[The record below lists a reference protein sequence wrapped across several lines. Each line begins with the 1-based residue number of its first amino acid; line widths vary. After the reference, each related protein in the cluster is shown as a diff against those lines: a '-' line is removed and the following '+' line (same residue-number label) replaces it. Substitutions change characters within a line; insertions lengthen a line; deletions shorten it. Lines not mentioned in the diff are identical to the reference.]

1 MPDLFTADLNRLTND
16 DLYSAI
22 ADFARAQPGESYRHD
37 FKESW
42 SNDTLKDVAGF
53 ANTFGGILVIGVSK
67 NQKDVEAKLV
77 GQISSSELTTSIAG
91 AVATNISPTPSYDI
105 TECHKPGDTNRRF
118 CVIRISSDSS
128 LHVVTKKDISSR
140 VFVRN
145 VDQTIP
151 ADGAQLR
158 MMIDREKHS
167 AISSSDDSL
176 HQRGFFLLNQMPIG
190 RGYGSLG
197 NWPAGVGR
205 PSGTYF
211 KVALIPAEGRVTP
224 LDRRAEKQFVA
235 SIHDNY
241 RRIRPLSGAE
251 NVVATAENRSA
262 DFYQYQW
269 YHNNLDYECRW
280 RITKFL
286 EVAHATQIR
295 EDDTW
300 SLLDAVA
307 YIILMLRV
315 SAKWWESLHYFGDGV
330 LCAILSVES
339 LELAR
344 GKSGQFIK
352 LFGPGAGDFALSP
365 EVLEAGQRQLVVAQE
380 GVPVN
385 FAEMRS
391 EIPEIVTSVM
401 NSLLRT
407 LGHGVSWAEFRE
419 DVGIIA
425 NGM

>member
-1 MPDLFTADLNRLTND
+1 MDLFTADLNRLTND
-16 DLYSAI
+16 DLYLAI
-22 ADFARAQPGESYRHD
+22 ADLARTQPGESYRHD

-67 NQKDVEAKLV
+67 GQREVEARLV
-77 GQISSSELTTSIAG
+77 GQRSGSELCTAIASS
-91 AVATNISPTPSYDI
+91 VATNISPTPSYDVA
-105 TECHKPGDTNRRF
+105 ECHKPGDTNKRF
-118 CVIRISSDSS
+118 CVVRISNDSS
-128 LHVVTKKDISSR
+128 LHVVTKKDISTR

-167 AISSSDDSL
+167 AISSSDDSFY
-176 HQRGFFLLNQMPIG
+176 QRGFFLLNQMPIG
-190 RGYGSLG
+190 RGFGSLG
-197 NWPAGVGR
+197 NWTAGLGR

-211 KVALIPAEGRVTP
+211 KLALIPAEHRVTP
-224 LDRRAEKQFVA
+224 LDRRTEKQFLA

-241 RRIRPLSGAE
+241 RRVRSLSGAGK
-251 NVVATAENRSA
+251 VAATAENRSD

-269 YHNNLDYECRW
+269 YHSNLDYECRW

-286 EVAHATQIR
+286 EVAHSTQIK
-295 EDDTW
+295 EDDRW

-307 YIILMLRV
+307 YVILMLRV
-315 SAKWWESLHYFGDGV
+315 SAKWWESLHNFGDGV
-330 LCAILSVES
+330 LCAILGVES

-352 LFGPGAGDFALSP
+352 LFGPGAGDFALRP
-365 EVLEAGQRQLVVAQE
+365 EVLDVGQQQLVVAQV

-391 EIPEIVTSVM
+391 DIPEIVTSVM

-425 NGM
+425 NGMQ